1 MNATHTCTQCHSSMP
16 ERVPFCPRCGSRT
29 DAAAPTAAPDSP
41 ASTRTRGRVLRDTV
55 AGDGL
60 LVALGRQYAFSLE
73 THWKS
78 DVAPTVNM
86 AVDVDFDGSG
96 AVTAVRAVSGATVG
110 QERMRDAVDGVREVS
125 GRALGEAAAIGLPL
139 AARVVS
145 AVGYANLGAIALLL
159 IGWFSLNA
167 IAIQVTASTAS
178 GLSFYDLLRALHS
191 MNNFYALEGVS
202 QMSAGWYGFACYLT
216 LALCIAPFLFRRKSL
231 WLGLAAPL
239 AWMVAVYAG
248 IYWKISSAVSE
259 IGGAAGMTGLS
270 ADFAREMAAE
280 VSKAISFGA
289 GFYVAGAAALYLAF
303 KGVKQYLSA

>member
-1 MNATHTCTQCHSSMP
+1 M
-16 ERVPFCPRCGSRT
+16 
-29 DAAAPTAAPDSP
+29 
-41 ASTRTRGRVLRDTV
+41 LRDTV

-96 AVTAVRAVSGATVG
+96 AVTAVRAA
-110 QERMRDAVDGVREVS
+110 RDLAH
-125 GRALGEAAAIGLPL
+125 AID
-139 AARVVS
+139 RVVS
-145 AVGYANLGAIALLL
+145 SVGYANLGAIALLL

-178 GLSFYDLLRALHS
+178 GLTFYDLLRALHS
-191 MNNFYALEGVS
+191 MNNFYALEGIS
-202 QMSAGWYGFACYLT
+202 QMSAGWYGFVCDLT

-239 AWMVAVYAG
+239 AWMVTVYAG
-248 IYWKISSAVSE
+248 IYWKISSAMSE
-259 IGGAAGMTGLS
+259 IGGAAGMTGLP

-289 GFYVAGAAALYLAF
+289 GFYVAGAAAVYLAV